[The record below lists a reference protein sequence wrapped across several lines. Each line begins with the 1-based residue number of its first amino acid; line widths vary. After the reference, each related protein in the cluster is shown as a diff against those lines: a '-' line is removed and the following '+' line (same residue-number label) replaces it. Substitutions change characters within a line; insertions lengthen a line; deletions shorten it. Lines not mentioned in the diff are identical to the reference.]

1 MNTVAQAANSLE
13 LQPKLLRVL
22 QEQEF
27 ERLGSS
33 STTRVNVRLI
43 ATTNADLERLVA
55 DKQFRSDLFYRLNV
69 FPIRIPPLRERRGD
83 IPLLVRYFVEKYA
96 RRMKKPI
103 ESAPARAL
111 AALAG

>member
-69 FPIRIPPLRERRGD
+69 FPIRIPPLRD